1 MSLCWKRGRA
11 VLSRQWEWRRWRRGG
26 SEGGRGRKRDKKHGG
41 KWSGKRFSS
50 SLANVLFLHFIRQF
64 TIARKYLWS
73 GAMCYGLQKTVWV
86 CLCRWRERMC
96 VCPNPYMSY
105 IYSVH
110 LPQQAYHILYHKPL
124 LAFRLRCVI
133 WAQKQSRPAALQIDR
148 QLSLSMWQWEADCK
162 HLDNVL
168 SLLLCFSYRFLS

>member
-1 MSLCWKRGRA
+1 MSLCWKRGRTD
-11 VLSRQWEWRRWRRGG
+11 LSRQWEWRRWRWGG

-64 TIARKYLWS
+64 TTARKYLWS
-73 GAMCYGLQKTVWV
+73 GAMCYGLQK
-86 CLCRWRERMC
+86 LCECVSADRQRVR
-96 VCPNPYMSY
+96 VCPNHYTSY

-124 LAFRLRCVI
+124 LTFRLRCVI
-133 WAQKQSRPAALQIDR
+133 WAQKQSRPAGLQIDC

-162 HLDNVL
+162 HLENVL
-168 SLLLCFSYRFLS
+168 SFPLCFSCRFLS